1 MDLDIYIIFQ
11 ADFIKV
17 YFKMIKKLMGLKWM
31 IPNYTMGNMKKTK
44 GMEKEFLKPINI

>member
-31 IPNYTMGNMKKTK
+31 ISNYTMGNMKKTK